1 MKCYRNFELILKQ
14 AGPNGGDIIM
24 IPQGN
29 GTVYIGQ
36 TDMLKLFEVCTR
48 KFKLKILW
56 KYQHSI
62 TCNTVNSDTIL
73 SKDFYYIDL
82 DCQQSSTGLE

>member
-1 MKCYRNFELILKQ
+1 MAKLHDLMKHVLYLKLILKQ

-36 TDMLKLFEVCTR
+36 TDMLKLFEVCTW
-48 KFKLKILW
+48 KF
-56 KYQHSI
+56 
-62 TCNTVNSDTIL
+62 
-73 SKDFYYIDL
+73 
-82 DCQQSSTGLE
+82 